1 MSIQV
6 LSKRSRKLKPLIVV
20 VWAVGLIAMLAWA
33 APLVWMVSTSVK
45 LPSEVMT
52 RNVEWFPRHLTIE
65 NYAKVLEKP
74 VLRWLVNSIVV
85 ATSATAASLLT
96 GSLVGFALAQLN
108 FPGRSLLFFMV
119 LASLMIPTEMTIVPL
134 FLGFLKVGLI
144 NNLLAMIVPG
154 VASVF
159 SVYLFRN
166 FFLSLPPELLDAA
179 AIDGANRLRTYW
191 SVALPLA
198 KPAVIAGGILLF
210 TGYWNAFL
218 WPLLVASSI
227 DVKTMPV
234 GLAAYSPQSGVS
246 QYTQIE
252 GFAPAM
258 AAMTLLTLPSLL
270 VFLVLQRHFI
280 EGATSAGIKG

>member
-210 TGYWNAFL
+210 TGYCNAFL

>member
-1 MSIQV
+1 MKI
-6 LSKRSRKLKPLIVV
+6 RGRELKPLIVLLWVIGV
-20 VWAVGLIAMLAWA
+20 VAAIAWA
-33 APLVWMVSTSVK
+33 APLLWMVSTSVK

-52 RNVEWFPRHLTIE
+52 RNVEWFPRHVTLD

-74 VLRWLVNSIVV
+74 VLRWLVNSTVV
-85 ATSATAASLLT
+85 ATSATCLSLLT

-108 FPGRSLLFFMV
+108 FPGRSFLFFIV
-119 LASLMIPTEMTIVPL
+119 LGSLMIPTEMTIVPL
-134 FLGFLKVGLI
+134 FLGFLTVGLI
-144 NNLLAMIVPG
+144 DNLLAMIVPG
-154 VASVF
+154 IASVF

-166 FFLSLPPELLDAA
+166 FFLSLPRELLDAA
-179 AIDGANRLRTYW
+179 AIDGANRIRTYW

-218 WPLLVASSI
+218 WPLLVASSAEA
-227 DVKTMPV
+227 KTMPV
-234 GLAAYSPQSGVS
+234 GLAAYAPQSGVS